1 MWLRRS
7 SDGRAPGGLLLAC
20 LLAGLGG
27 CASQPR
33 GEAPPAE
40 AGIQQAPAAVQT
52 LYEQAV
58 ATMASGDDVEAELR
72 FAEFLL
78 SYPDYPGAHVNM
90 AILKARAGD
99 DEAARE
105 HLDTALALAPAHA
118 QALNQLGMLHRRQG
132 RFEEAENA
140 YLAAVAAEPGYA
152 LPHYN
157 LGVLY
162 ELYLQRLEPALAHF
176 ETYQELSGADEEVEK
191 WIVDLKRRI
200 AANQRT
206 ANVTE

>member
-1 MWLRRS
+1 MWSRRS
-7 SDGRAPGGLLLAC
+7 SDGLVLAC
-20 LLAGLGG
+20 VLAGLVG

-33 GEAPPAE
+33 GDEAS
-40 AGIQQAPAAVQT
+40 AGDGVPQAPAAVQT

-58 ATMASGDDVEAELR
+58 ATMAAGDDVEAELR

-78 SYPDYPGAHVNM
+78 SYPDYPGANVNM

-118 QALNQLGMLHRRQG
+118 QALNQLGILHRRQG